1 MKLDMHC
8 HVKEGSLDSKVSIDE
23 YITSLKEQGFDG
35 MLVTDHDTYKGY
47 RHWKNT
53 IKGKKHEDFVV
64 LKGIEYDTGD
74 AGHIICI
81 MPEGVKMRL
90 LEMRGMPVSVLID
103 FVHRHGGI
111 LGPAHPCGEKYL
123 SFTNTKKYYRSPE
136 IIKRFDF
143 VEAFNACESPE
154 SNEAA
159 MKLAK
164 KYKKPGIGGSDAH
177 RPDCIGMAYTE
188 LPERVTCE
196 TELISLI
203 RSKAPI
209 EAGGVIY
216 GKTAKDKMGKA
227 NKLLVYSFWFY
238 NKAGDLMKRHKRKL
252 KGEIE
257 NPIDPIDPIEIAY
270 LKSMQNRS

>member
-1 MKLDMHC
+1 MKIDMHC
-8 HVKEGSLDSKVSIDE
+8 HVKEGSIDSKVGLDE
-23 YITSLKEQGFDG
+23 YITKLKEHGFEG
-35 MLVTDHDTYKGY
+35 MLITDHDTDKGY
-47 RHWKNT
+47 RHWKYHM
-53 IKGKKHEDFVV
+53 KGKVHEDFVV
-64 LKGIEYDTGD
+64 LKGIEYDTCD

-90 LEMRGMPVSVLID
+90 LELRGLPVSALID

-123 SFTNTKKYYRSPE
+123 SFTNTKKFYKSPE

-143 VEAFNACESPE
+143 IEAFNACEPEE
-154 SNEAA
+154 SNREA
-159 MKLAK
+159 MKLTM

-177 RPDCIGMAYTE
+177 KLDCVSLAYTE
-188 LPERVTCE
+188 LPERITCE

-203 RSKAPI
+203 RRKAPI
-209 EAGGVIY
+209 GVGGTIY
-216 GKTAKDKMGKA
+216 GKTTKDKIGKV

-238 NKAGDLMKRHKRKL
+238 NKGGELLKRHKRKL

-257 NPIDPIDPIEIAY
+257 NPVDPIDPIEIPY
-270 LKSMQNRS
+270 LKMQEKI